1 MPDDRFARAFKTAWF
16 SKAVCKAR
24 IRDGA
29 LMQAVREAMRGQ
41 ADDLGGGVFKKR
53 LNDNQHRSILL
64 AKGGKLWVFAF
75 LYAKK
80 DRANIDPDELMAFRK
95 LAQAYGRISPSEL
108 EQALKEGDLLE
119 LSDDH

>member
-1 MPDDRFARAFKTAWF
+1 MDRDGSVRAFKTAWF
-16 SKAVCKAR
+16 SKAARKAR

-29 LMQAVREAMRGQ
+29 LLQAVREAVRGQ
-41 ADDLGGGVFKKR
+41 ADDLGGGVYKKR

-80 DRANIDPDELMAFRK
+80 DRANIDPDELVAFRK
-95 LAQAYGRISPSEL
+95 LAQAYARITAPEL
-108 EQALKEGDLLE
+108 EQALDEGELLE

>member
-1 MPDDRFARAFKTAWF
+1 MAWF
-16 SKAVCKAR
+16 SKAARKAR

-75 LYAKK
+75 LMPRRTAPTSTPTNWW
-80 DRANIDPDELMAFRK
+80 RSASLPRRTGGSAPRNLNRP
-95 LAQAYGRISPSEL
+95 
-108 EQALKEGDLLE
+108 
-119 LSDDH
+119 